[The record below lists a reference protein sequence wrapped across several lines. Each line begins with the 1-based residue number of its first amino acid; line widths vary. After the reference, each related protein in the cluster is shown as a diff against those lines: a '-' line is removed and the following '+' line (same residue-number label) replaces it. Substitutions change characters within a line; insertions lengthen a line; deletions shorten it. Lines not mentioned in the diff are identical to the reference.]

1 MGGEAQTTVA
11 KKHAVSRSAV
21 SQLVK
26 RMWEAEVPEG
36 FVALTLTVP
45 ESLRDTLERYS
56 ALAVKDKGK
65 TCGRELLK
73 SLQDSMQDS

>member
-26 RMWEAEVPEG
+26 RLWEAEVPVG

-73 SLQDSMQDS
+73 TLLASMQEA